1 VTTVD
6 QSDIR
11 GLVTDM
17 SLIRQ
22 GLPLLY
28 ELASVASGDRP

>member
-1 VTTVD
+1 LVVLSVSVLHGLGGKAQGAIVATVD

-17 SLIRQ
+17 T
-22 GLPLLY
+22 
-28 ELASVASGDRP
+28 